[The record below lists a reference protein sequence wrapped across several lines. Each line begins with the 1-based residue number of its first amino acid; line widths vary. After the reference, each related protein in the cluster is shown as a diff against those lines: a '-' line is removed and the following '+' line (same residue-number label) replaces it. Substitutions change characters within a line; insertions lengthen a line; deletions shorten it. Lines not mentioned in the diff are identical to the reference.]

1 MATFGS
7 TRHLK
12 LPRDPA
18 RTRDVRAFPGPVS
31 APLAGRGQQEQLV
44 RAARLQRLLLPDIS
58 MPVGEFRLAS
68 AYCPC
73 ETLGGDI
80 YDLTWRK
87 DCAVLLVADVM
98 GHGVEA
104 ALITMLA
111 RATFVE
117 TAGET
122 SDPPALLAGMRARL
136 HRLLPERIFVA
147 AAVARLP
154 FEGGT
159 VELANAGLPHPFVL
173 RAADRHVEELALEGV
188 PLGLFLDRDLAPTTT
203 GTVSLAP
210 GDVLLLASDGIGSF
224 EGRDGQLFQDGQ
236 LLQALERLAGC
247 DGHAVLEGLTATA
260 AGFSGTDDLPD
271 DINLI
276 SVSRRAGRARPSPG
290 AGKR

>member
-1 MATFGS
+1 MATLGS
-7 TRHLK
+7 IRHLK
-12 LPRDPA
+12 ISPDPA
-18 RTRDVRAFPGPVS
+18 RRRDVSSFPGPGSV
-31 APLAGRGQQEQLV
+31 PLAARAHQGQLV

-122 SDPPALLAGMRARL
+122 SDPRTLLAGMRARL
-136 HRLLPERIFVA
+136 QRLLPEGVYVT

-188 PLGLFLDRDLAPTTT
+188 PLGLFLDRDLAPATADI
-203 GTVSLAP
+203 VSLAP
-210 GDVLLLASDGIGSF
+210 GDVLLLASDGIGSL

-260 AGFSGTDDLPD
+260 AGFSTTDDLPD

-276 SVSRRAGRARPSPG
+276 SVSRRAGGARPPSG

>member
-1 MATFGS
+1 MATFEPTS
-7 TRHLK
+7 HLK
-12 LPRDPA
+12 IPRNPV
-18 RTRDVRAFPGPVS
+18 RTRNVSAFPGPGS
-31 APLAGRGQQEQLV
+31 APRGRRANQEQLA

-68 AYCPC
+68 VYCPC

-80 YDLTWRK
+80 YDLTWRS
-87 DCAVLLVADVM
+87 DCAMLLVADVM

-122 SDPPALLAGMRARL
+122 SDPATVLAGMRARL
-136 HRLLPERIFVA
+136 HRLLPDRVYVA
-147 AAVARLP
+147 AGVARLP
-154 FEGGT
+154 LGGGT

-173 RAADRHVEELALEGV
+173 RATDPHVEELALEGV
-188 PLGLFLDRDLAPTTT
+188 PLGLFLDQDLAPTTT
-203 GTVSLAP
+203 GIVSLAP

-236 LLQALERLAGC
+236 LLRALERLAGS
-247 DGHAVLEGLTATA
+247 DGHAVLEGLASTA
-260 AGFSGTDDLPD
+260 AGFSDTDGLPD

-276 SVSRRAGRARPSPG
+276 SVSRRAARPSPG
-290 AGKR
+290 AGKQ